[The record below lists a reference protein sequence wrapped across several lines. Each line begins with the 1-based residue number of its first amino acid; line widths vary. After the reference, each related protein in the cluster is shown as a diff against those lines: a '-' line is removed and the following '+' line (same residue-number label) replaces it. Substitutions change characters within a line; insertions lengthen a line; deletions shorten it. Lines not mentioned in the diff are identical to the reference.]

1 MERKAS
7 AMAPSSHLGRR
18 LRRDESAAR
27 EEPQHAVAH
36 ITLNGG
42 EILAAQ
48 HRRFVKVH
56 GLRLGAEYPIDEPR
70 NDKSAGSRFGPR

>member
-1 MERKAS
+1 MVRKVS
-7 AMAPSSHLGRR
+7 AMVPSSHLGRG

-27 EEPQHAVAH
+27 EEPQHAVAY

-42 EILAAQ
+42 EILVAE

-56 GLRLGAEYPIDEPR
+56 GLRLGAEYPIDDR
-70 NDKSAGSRFGPR
+70 AMKM